1 MIYYLNL
8 PSEPISDQSD
18 IESRIKALKEELRK
32 RKFMAYQLKKEQ
44 KKRHKERL
52 KAQEASLLKQL
63 EVSLCVHL
71 FMYRISRFLHIL
83 TVVISYSFFQ
93 SYDNFIEKTKA
104 ELNKEPDT
112 DQTSDTKSQI
122 KDSTSIAEQPSI
134 KPPAQRYQKQL

>member
-1 MIYYLNL
+1 MIYHLNL

-44 KKRHKERL
+44 KKRNKERL

-63 EVSLCVHL
+63 EVMCAYTFTHIRI
-71 FMYRISRFLHIL
+71 YISRFVHIL
-83 TVVISYSFFQ
+83 TFILLFSFQ

-104 ELNKEPDT
+104 ELNKKPDLTPDT
-112 DQTSDTKSQI
+112 ESQI
-122 KDSTSIAEQPSI
+122 KDSTSVAEQSSI
-134 KPPAQRYQKQL
+134 KTPAHRYHQQL